1 MIRADQIAPRPP
13 TAAEIEAE
21 AERRRQAP
29 DDMLPMLLA
38 QEGVD
43 CSSPEL
49 YALALE
55 AARIV
60 GADVELEETPET
72 VAAKL
77 AALLADLEQP
87 APGNLAAIADAVY
100 RLETSRLTAI
110 DEWEGESLYGLKT
123 AEKRSTAAKA
133 RSAEHRKRNQS
144 RPMNSGRALRV
155 RQWIERAN
163 WSDRAG
169 DRDRLIALDILAAAE
184 RSARDVV
191 RYSPRIAAR
200 NLAGMGERRADR
212 ALPSLVDRG
221 FIRQHLRGV
230 ANVDP
235 SKRRATMWQIA
246 VGR

>member
-1 MIRADQIAPRPP
+1 MTAQPR
-13 TAAEIEAE
+13 AAEIGAE

-38 QEGVD
+38 QEGVN

-60 GADVELEETPET
+60 GADVELEETAAT

-77 AALLADLEQP
+77 AALLADLEEP
-87 APGNLAAIADAVY
+87 APGNLAAIAEAVY
-100 RLETSRLTAI
+100 RIETARLTAI
-110 DEWEGESLYGLKT
+110 DLWEGEALYGLTT

-133 RSAEHRKRNQS
+133 RSAEQRKRNQA
-144 RPMNSGRALRV
+144 RRMTSGRVLAV
-155 RQWIERAN
+155 RRWLEQLD

-169 DRDRLIALDILAAAE
+169 KRDRAIAFDILALAE
-184 RSARDVV
+184 DGGRDIV
-191 RYSPRIAAR
+191 RYSPQT
-200 NLAGMGERRADR
+200 AGRRVAGVTLRSARRAM
-212 ALPSLVDRG
+212 PSLVDRG
-221 FIRQHLRGV
+221 YLRKHLRGV
-230 ANVDP
+230 ASVDP
-235 SKRRATMWQIA
+235 SKRRATMYQIA